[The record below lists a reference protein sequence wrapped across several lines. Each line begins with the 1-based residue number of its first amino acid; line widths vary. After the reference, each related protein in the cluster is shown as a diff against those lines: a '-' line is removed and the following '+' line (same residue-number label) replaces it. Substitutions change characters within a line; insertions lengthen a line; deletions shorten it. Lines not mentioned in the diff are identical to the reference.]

1 MKPAKKLQI
10 LDSIGKVYEK
20 SKDCKLENDFLLDMK
35 KELTLL
41 SKYFKTNDLEAFFIS
56 LIFAYNCKND
66 SVGFQNLENHL
77 DCNPMKMMEFFQ
89 LIEHLTQLNYLSK
102 GENRWTTSKRILDCE
117 FFVNES
123 LVDAVLR
130 NQPMPELKHK
140 KSIDV
145 LDVLEKLEKLASK
158 VSEEELNPFALKTLM
173 KEMLAENSTL
183 SLIQFVLNLEADDE
197 DRFIYLYLIYKTVS
211 GNKSIFISH
220 VLELIYE
227 SYSQR
232 FIAMDSLQSQ
242 ENILIKNGLVELV
255 EAHFVNDSE
264 IKLTLKSLKI
274 LADFGIKLVNL
285 KFKQDNIFDPK
296 DIAERILFFSES
308 KMSQLLMLENLLME
322 EKFQSVQK
330 RLTDKNLPKGVTVLL
345 YGSPG
350 TGKTE
355 IVKQWA
361 RSTNRQLMKVE
372 ISQSKSMWF
381 GESEKKIKK
390 IFTDYKSFAED
401 CEQTPILLFNEADA
415 ILSKRKEN
423 GNSSVSQTEN
433 TIQNILL
440 EEIENFEG
448 ILVATTNIAKN
459 LDSAFE
465 RRFLFKVQFSK
476 PSFSERV
483 KIWNSKMPILN
494 IEDCET
500 LARSF
505 QFSGGQIENIVRKKE
520 IHEIIHDAEID
531 FEMILSFCQ
540 QEVILGD
547 AVNVVGFKASV
558 AC

>member
-1 MKPAKKLQI
+1 MKPTKKLQI

-56 LIFAYNCKND
+56 LIFAFNCKND

-89 LIEHLTQLNYLSK
+89 LIEHLTQMNYLSK

-130 NQPMPELKHK
+130 NQPMPELKQK

-145 LDVLEKLEKLASK
+145 LDILEKLEKLASK
-158 VSEEELNPFALKTLM
+158 VSEEELSPYALKTLM
-173 KEMLAENSTL
+173 KEMLAENSEL
-183 SLIQFVLNLEADDE
+183 PLIQFVLNLETDDE
-197 DRFIYLYLIYKTVS
+197 NRFIYLYLIYKTVS

-227 SYSQR
+227 SYSKR
-232 FIAMDSLQSQ
+232 FVAMDSLQNQ
-242 ENILIKNGLVELV
+242 ENLLIKDGLVELV

-274 LADFGIKLVNL
+274 LEGFGIRLVNL

-296 DIAERILFFSES
+296 EIIERSLFFSES

-330 RLTDKNLPKGVTVLL
+330 RLIDKNLPKGVTVLL

-423 GNSSVSQTEN
+423 GNLSVSQTEN

-500 LARSF
+500 LARGF

-547 AVNVVGFKASV
+547 AVNAVGFKASV